1 MGHAYVIVISNQ
13 IIQLGLTA
21 GDYANWVAW
30 QTQID
35 IRAWVSKNISKKNSK
50 MKSLIHVYIHRPLK
64 LWYGGIIASIRNIWI

>member
-30 QTQID
+30 QTQIND
-35 IRAWVSKNISKKNSK
+35 RFNLCSPSEKANLS
-50 MKSLIHVYIHRPLK
+50 MLI
-64 LWYGGIIASIRNIWI
+64 A